1 MVTALVLAHN
11 GIENIELVVKS
22 FQLFCD
28 VEVSLVIVDDGTTD
42 GLQDWAKDQEDITY
56 VFLDEGKMN
65 SGAVLNM
72 VRKELGIDTDLLTME
87 GNYMLTPKQQLPF
100 FYFPL
105 SILNTHFHFS
115 KYSFINLFLYLS

>member
-42 GLQDWAKDQEDITY
+42 G
-56 VFLDEGKMN
+56 
-65 SGAVLNM
+65 
-72 VRKELGIDTDLLTME
+72 
-87 GNYMLTPKQQLPF
+87 
-100 FYFPL
+100 FPP
-105 SILNTHFHFS
+105 
-115 KYSFINLFLYLS
+115 

>member
-56 VFLDEGKMN
+56 VFWMKG
-65 SGAVLNM
+65 
-72 VRKELGIDTDLLTME
+72 R
-87 GNYMLTPKQQLPF
+87 
-100 FYFPL
+100 
-105 SILNTHFHFS
+105 
-115 KYSFINLFLYLS
+115 